1 MKSRVLIVD
10 DHPLF
15 RRGLQQLLAMSE
27 TLEFVGEVDDGD
39 HALSAVEALQPDL
52 ILMDLN
58 MSRLDGLKSLQALQ
72 ASDHDVRV
80 VMLTVSDAEHDVIDA
95 LRAGADGYLLKDMEP
110 EDLLSHIEKI
120 AQGEV
125 SVSPRLTSLLAK
137 ALSGRSDQDG
147 LILESL
153 TRREKD
159 ILMALARGMSNKM
172 IARHLGISEGTVKV
186 HVKHLLK
193 KLKVRSRVE
202 AAVWAVNKGL
212 T

>member
-186 HVKHLLK
+186 HMKHLLK